1 MNAENKL
8 LSCLKT
14 AGLNPTV
21 DSFSD
26 RKRLQK
32 VVCLMDCVGVELP
45 FVFSWYFRGPY
56 SSSLTDSLY
65 KIIEE
70 NISVDEELDE
80 EEQSKI
86 TKIKNFLGDRI
97 NSSDYLE
104 LLASLLFL
112 KRKASEVNATNEEVF
127 EFIKKKKPY
136 FSLREIKNCW
146 QDVMKFEELF

>member
-14 AGLNPTV
+14 AGLNLTI

-45 FVFSWYFRGPY
+45 FAFSWYFRGPY
-56 SSSLTDSLY
+56 SSSLTHSLY
-65 KIIEE
+65 KIVEE
-70 NISVDEELDE
+70 DISVDEELDG

-104 LLASLLFL
+104 LFASLLFL
-112 KRKASEVNATNEEVF
+112 KRKALEVNATNEEVF

-136 FSLREIKNCW
+136 FSLQEVKNCW
-146 QDVMKFEELF
+146 QDVMKFEKLF